1 MGNVLTK
8 IAAGHKGEPIR
19 VCMLGLDAA
28 GKTTVLQKLKLA
40 DCTRTLPTIGFNVET
55 VTPCKGL
62 TLTIWDIGGQ
72 DKIRQLWKHYYT
84 STEGIIF
91 VVDSAD
97 KTRFGEAVSELNAIL
112 QEDGMNK
119 IPIVVLAN
127 KQDLPDS
134 VDKNELASVLELDK
148 LPPDHLWHIENC
160 CAVKGIGVYESMK
173 ALSSMIKKSKNP
185 SQNGAGT
192 L

>member
-1 MGNVLTK
+1 MGNLLSK

-84 STEGIIF
+84 STQGIIF

-112 QEDGMNK
+112 QEDGMRK

-127 KQDLPDS
+127 KQDLPEA
-134 VDKNELASVLELDK
+134 VDKRDLATVLELDK
-148 LPPDHLWHIENC
+148 LPADHSWHIENC
-160 CAVKGIGVYESMK
+160 CAVKGVGVYESMK
-173 ALSSMIKKSKNP
+173 VLSSMIKKAKGLSA
-185 SQNGAGT
+185 SAART
-192 L
+192 